1 MIKKKAIKKYDNSKN
16 IVIILACGES
26 LRFKSK
32 QPKQYVNLFGDII
45 LNHTIKIFLK
55 NSEIGQILLVLN
67 KKHKKYFKKIIIN
80 KKILRT
86 YGGDSRQKSVF
97 YGLKYIKRFNP
108 INVLIHDANRPFT
121 NVKLISE
128 ILKKLRKFKAV
139 IPRIKIQDTIKKV
152 ENNKI
157 TPLNRDKIFALQTP
171 QGFKFKELLKKHI
184 NANGEKFTDDSSLFD
199 DTGKIITYVYGNNEN
214 IKITDKRDLNY
225 AEKLYY
231 SRSMIKK
238 NSNLIG
244 MGIDFHK
251 FNNKKGNLILC
262 GVKIPFN
269 KTLIAHSD
277 GDLGYH
283 ALSDGIL
290 GAISE
295 NDIGKH
301 FPDSNK
307 KNKNL
312 NSTKI
317 LKYCYELM
325 KKKINGEI
333 KNIDLTFIGEEPQFL
348 KYQKKMKSNIS
359 KILNINSNQIN
370 IKATTTEKMG
380 TLGRKEGLSAFA
392 LVNIN

>member
-1 MIKKKAIKKYDNSKN
+1 MIKKKAIKKYNYKGN
-16 IVIILACGES
+16 IAIILACGES
-26 LRFKSK
+26 KRLKSK
-32 QPKQYVNLFGDII
+32 FPKQYIELFEDIV

-55 NSEIGQILLVLN
+55 NNGIDQILLVLN
-67 KKHKKYFKKIIIN
+67 RKHKKYFNKIIVD
-80 KKILRT
+80 KKILYT
-86 YGGDSRQKSVF
+86 YGGNSRQKSVY
-97 YGLKYIKRFNP
+97 YGLKYIKKFKP

-121 NVKLISE
+121 NMKLISE

-157 TPLNRDKIFALQTP
+157 THLNRDKIFALQTP

-184 NANGEKFTDDSSLFD
+184 NANGKKFTDDSTLFD
-199 DTGKIITYVYGNNEN
+199 DTSKIITYIYGNNEN
-214 IKITDKRDLNY
+214 IKITDKSDLKL

-231 SRSMIKK
+231 SK
-238 NSNLIG
+238 NKSNLIG
-244 MGIDFHK
+244 LGIDFHR
-251 FNNKKGNLILC
+251 FNNKKGKLILC
-262 GVKIPFN
+262 GVKIPFH

-283 ALSDGIL
+283 AISDGIL

-295 NDIGKH
+295 GDIGIH
-301 FPDSNK
+301 FPDTSK

-312 NSTKI
+312 NSAKI
-317 LKYCYELM
+317 LKYTYELM
-325 KKKINGEI
+325 KKKINRDI
-333 KNIDLTFIGEEPQFL
+333 KNIDLTFIGEEPKFS

-359 KILNINSNQIN
+359 KILNINLNQIN

-380 TLGRKEGLSAFA
+380 PLGNKEGLGAIA
-392 LVNIN
+392 LVNII